1 MRNVHRARVC
11 SRARPEIEGE
21 RCLHSHAHA
30 HRTTTGKP
38 TLLVSYSLVAS
49 RGEPLTVRCRPPSN
63 TSTTDRRAPIP
74 RARAATGRRALEGVL
89 ADNDVRSQLW
99 HACVTRLRTETLRT
113 YFGGFG
119 EVTEVRIMFD
129 RGTGKPRGFGFVVFA
144 DAAAAEKAAESTCPL
159 QQHLG
164 MRTASAQRTTF
175 VCHLLPHPRFQMASA
190 TIAFVGARSAL
201 VFLTEFPRPD

>member
-1 MRNVHRARVC
+1 M
-11 SRARPEIEGE
+11 
-21 RCLHSHAHA
+21 
-30 HRTTTGKP
+30 
-38 TLLVSYSLVAS
+38 
-49 RGEPLTVRCRPPSN
+49 
-63 TSTTDRRAPIP
+63 
-74 RARAATGRRALEGVL
+74 
-89 ADNDVRSQLW
+89 
-99 HACVTRLRTETLRT
+99 
-113 YFGGFG
+113 
-119 EVTEVRIMFD
+119 RIMFD

-175 VCHLLPHPRFQMASA
+175 VCHLLPHPRVQMASA